1 METEQPAAKKK
12 DPLTARLAFRLPSDV
27 ADDWRAKA
35 AASGMSLSDFL
46 RSAVDSHQLTG
57 CPTPRKARKP
67 SAKTAD
73 PALVMQL
80 AKAGN
85 NLNQLARILN
95 THFSS
100 VDRIELLIALNSI
113 RQQLAELAELADHAH

>member
-1 METEQPAAKKK
+1 MKTETAKPKKK
-12 DPLTARLAFRLPSDV
+12 PALTARLAFRLPGDV

-46 RSAVDSHQLTG
+46 RVAVDEHQTTG
-57 CPTPRKARKP
+57 NPTPRKARKP
-67 SAKTAD
+67 SARTAD
-73 PALVMQL
+73 PALIAQL

-100 VDRIELLIALNSI
+100 VDRVELLIALNAI
-113 RQQLAELAELADHAH
+113 RAQLAELADHAH